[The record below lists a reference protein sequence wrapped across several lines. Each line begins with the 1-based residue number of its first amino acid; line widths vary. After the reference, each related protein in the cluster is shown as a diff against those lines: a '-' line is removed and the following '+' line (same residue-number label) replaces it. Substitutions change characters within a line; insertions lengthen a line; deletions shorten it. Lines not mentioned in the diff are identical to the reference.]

1 MSDELTYSFTSD
13 DIKEVIDFCK
23 NYHLEE
29 TKRSTGRT
37 GSGPRG
43 FGGEIDAFG
52 PGKLNEIGIS
62 KIISKI
68 SNKEC
73 LVDNEIYSNYQ
84 VGQNVKP
91 DIIKINDNEKLRD
104 PKLYI
109 EIKPFFQNDE
119 WLGMRADQIESIERI
134 HSNKLDDTYLIFGEI
149 LYDDEKNQKQRDF
162 LGAFLKSVMLDNN
175 YSFNEFSN
183 ITDIKCKIHYAFSL
197 NNLKALGHLYPKG
210 GIIPQTTFKIAK
222 QIFNKSGN
230 MWKGKRKIKNLEGEK
245 NIQAYTIDGTGLDCG
260 NFKFKGEALLIGD
273 DNKEYKNY
281 LYFNKHTTL
290 ENEYFGCFDFKKG
303 DAIFFNI
310 FNKLEGLQGSGL
322 KNIDDWWFTIN
333 RLNQLIKEEKIDNTE
348 KTINKIA
355 EQI

>member
-1 MSDELTYSFTSD
+1 MQDQLIYNFTKD

-37 GSGPRG
+37 GSGPRS

-68 SNKEC
+68 CNKEC
-73 LVDNEIYSNYQ
+73 LIDNEIYSNYQ

-91 DIIKINDNEKLRD
+91 DIVKIKEDNNLRD

-134 HSNKLDDTYLIFGEI
+134 HANKLNDTYLIFGEI
-149 LYDDEKNQKQRDF
+149 LYDDKKNQKERDF
-162 LGAFLKSVMLDNN
+162 LGAFLKSSLIDNN
-175 YSFNEFSN
+175 YSFDEFSN

-197 NNLKALGHLYPKG
+197 NNLKSLGHFYPKG
-210 GIIPQTTFKIAK
+210 GIIPETTFKVAK
-222 QIFNKSGN
+222 QIFNKDGN
-230 MWKGKRKIKNLEGEK
+230 LWKGKKDIRDITGEE
-245 NIQAYTIDGTGLDCG
+245 NIQANTLDGKELDCG
-260 NFKFKGEALLIGD
+260 KFKFNGNAKLLGD
-273 DNKEYKNY
+273 DKNKFKRY
-281 LYFNKHTTL
+281 LFFTDETIL
-290 ENEYFGCFDFKKG
+290 ENEYFGKFKFKKG

-310 FNKLEGLQGSGL
+310 KNKLEGFQGSSA
-322 KNIDDWWFTIN
+322 KNIDDWWFTVN
-333 RLNQLIKEEKIDNTE
+333 RLKQLIDEEKIDTTQV
-348 KTINKIA
+348 TIGKIA
-355 EQI
+355 KEI

>member
-1 MSDELTYSFTSD
+1 MSEELIYNFTKE

-29 TKRSTGRT
+29 TKRNSGRT
-37 GSGPRG
+37 GSGPRS

-68 SNKEC
+68 SHKKC
-73 LVDNEIYSNYQ
+73 LIDNEIYSNYQ

-91 DIIKINDNEKLRD
+91 DIIKIEENNIGRD
-104 PKLYI
+104 PNLYI

-119 WLGMRADQIESIERI
+119 WLGMRADQIDSIERI
-134 HSNKLDDTYLIFGEI
+134 HTNKLNDTYLIFGEI
-149 LYDDEKNQKQRDF
+149 YYDDNKNPKERDF
-162 LGAFLKSVMLDNN
+162 LGAFLKSIIIDNN

-197 NNLKALGHLYPKG
+197 NNLKNLGHFYPKG

-222 QIFNKSGN
+222 QIFNKSGKL
-230 MWKGKRKIKNLEGEK
+230 WKGKKEIRDIVGEE
-245 NIQAYTIDGTGLDCG
+245 NIQADTLDGEKLDCG
-260 NFKFKGEALLIGD
+260 KFKINGNAKVIGD
-273 DNKEYKNY
+273 EKNEFKKY
-281 LYFNKHTTL
+281 LYFNDKTIL
-290 ENEYFGCFDFKKG
+290 ENEYFGNFSFKKD

-310 FNKLEGLQGSGL
+310 INKLEGFQGSSL
-322 KNIDDWWFTIN
+322 KNIDDWWFTVN
-333 RLNQLIKEEKIDNTE
+333 RLKQLIKEEKIKTTKN
-348 KTINKIA
+348 TINEIA
-355 EQI
+355 EKI